1 MHPSRIASQKEYQDL
16 IKRLVDRLERLSADS
31 IYAHRASG
39 LRGSL
44 LRYVE
49 RLEASE
55 RLNSQE
61 ISSLEQLLEYGFTLL
76 ILSAEE
82 VGGKA

>member
-61 ISSLEQLLEYGFTLL
+61 ISNLEQLLEYGFTLL

>member
-16 IKRLVDRLERLSADS
+16 IKRLVDRLSADS

-61 ISSLEQLLEYGFTLL
+61 ISNLEQLLEYGFTLL